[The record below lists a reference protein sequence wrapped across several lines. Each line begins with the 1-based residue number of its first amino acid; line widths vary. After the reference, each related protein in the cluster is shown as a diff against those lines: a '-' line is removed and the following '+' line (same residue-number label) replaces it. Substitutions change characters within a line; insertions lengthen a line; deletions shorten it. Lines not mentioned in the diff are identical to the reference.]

1 MRYGEAGWVG
11 ETGSVRHVEWV
22 DTEAVTIPEGA
33 IRAEVERILASRGF
47 VNAGRLSRLLRY
59 VVDKTLAGE
68 ANQLKE
74 YAVGVEVFD
83 RDDKYD
89 PRLDS
94 IVRVEA
100 GRLRSRLDEYYN
112 GEGAGAP
119 MRITLPRGGYVAQ
132 FEARP
137 EPATHP
143 GTDAPPHPRTDA
155 PPYPRTPASAH
166 RRSWATWPLTLGLI
180 AAVAALVVWLGGSTP
195 TPAETGA
202 PGIAV
207 LAFSGDDAQL
217 AARMT
222 ETVTAELARLGTVSV
237 ASHTSAM
244 QFAGKRAP
252 LTEIAAALNVDFV
265 LEASID
271 QEPQGLLAVVRIVDT
286 ATNRKV
292 WVGDYRGPAADQ
304 RAISQRVAFDVGA
317 ELIKRSR

>member
-1 MRYGEAGWVG
+1 M
-11 ETGSVRHVEWV
+11 
-22 DTEAVTIPEGA
+22 AVNIPESDA
-33 IRAEVERILASRGF
+33 KAELERVLASKGF
-47 VNAGRLSRLLRY
+47 ASAGRLSRLLRY

-68 ANQLKE
+68 ADQLKE
-74 YAVGVEVFD
+74 YAVGIEVFD
-83 RDDKYD
+83 RDNTYD

-119 MRITLPRGGYVAQ
+119 LRITLPRGGYRAHFEPRLVA
-132 FEARP
+132 
-137 EPATHP
+137 PA
-143 GTDAPPHPRTDA
+143 GAAMAAPPAARTG
-155 PPYPRTPASAH
+155 
-166 RRSWATWPLTLGLI
+166 WARWPLTLGLM
-180 AAVAALVVWLGGSTP
+180 AGVAAMVVWLVGSTP

-202 PGIAV
+202 PGVAV
-207 LAFSGDDAQL
+207 LAFSGADQQV

-222 ETVTAELARLGTVSV
+222 EDVTAELARLGTVSV

-252 LTEIAAALNVDFV
+252 LTEISAALNVDFV
-265 LEASID
+265 VEASID
-271 QEPQGLLAVVRIVDT
+271 QEPEGLLAVVRIVDT

-292 WVGDYRGPAADQ
+292 WIADYRGAAGDQ

>member
-1 MRYGEAGWVG
+1 M
-11 ETGSVRHVEWV
+11 
-22 DTEAVTIPEGA
+22 
-33 IRAEVERILASRGF
+33 LASKGF
-47 VNAGRLSRLLRY
+47 ANAGRLSRLLRY
-59 VVDKTLAGE
+59 VVDQTLGGE
-68 ANQLKE
+68 ADQLKE
-74 YAVGVEVFD
+74 YSVGVEVFD

-112 GEGAGAP
+112 GEGAHAP
-119 MRITLPRGGYVAQ
+119 LRITLPRGGYRAH

-137 EPATHP
+137 DPATNP
-143 GTDAPPHPRTDA
+143 SSGVPTHPRPPA
-155 PPYPRTPASAH
+155 PAH
-166 RRSWATWPLTLGLI
+166 QRSWATWPLTLGLS
-180 AAVAALVVWLGGSTP
+180 AAVVAMVVWLVGSTP

-202 PGIAV
+202 PAVAV
-207 LAFSGDDAQL
+207 LAFSGDDQQV

-222 ETVTAELARLGTVSV
+222 EHVTAELARLGTVGV

-244 QFAGKRAP
+244 QFAGKRVP

-271 QEPQGLLAVVRIVDT
+271 QEPAGVLAVVRLVDT

-292 WVGDYRGPAADQ
+292 WVADYRGPANDP
-304 RAISQRVAFDVGA
+304 RAISQRIAFDAGA
-317 ELIKRSR
+317 EVSKRATR

>member
-1 MRYGEAGWVG
+1 
-11 ETGSVRHVEWV
+11 
-22 DTEAVTIPEGA
+22 VTIPEGD

-47 VNAGRLSRLLRY
+47 ASAGRLSRLLRY

-68 ANQLKE
+68 ADQLKE
-74 YAVGVEVFD
+74 FAVGVEVFD

-112 GEGAGAP
+112 GEGASAP
-119 MRITLPRGGYVAQ
+119 IRITLPRGGYAAQ
-132 FEARP
+132 FEPRVVP
-137 EPATHP
+137 PPAAATTTQP
-143 GTDAPPHPRTDA
+143 STANG
-155 PPYPRTPASAH
+155 
-166 RRSWATWPLTLGLI
+166 WAKWPLTLGLI

-202 PGIAV
+202 PGVAV
-207 LAFSGDDAQL
+207 LAFSGDDQQL

-222 ETVTAELARLGTVSV
+222 EQVTAELARFGTVGV

-265 LEASID
+265 LEASIE
-271 QEPQGLLAVVRIVDT
+271 QEPAGLLAVVRIVDT

-292 WVGDYRGPAADQ
+292 WIADYRGAANDA
-304 RAISQRVAFDVGA
+304 RGISQRVAFDVGA

>member
-1 MRYGEAGWVG
+1 VAVNIHEA
-11 ETGSVRHVEWV
+11 
-22 DTEAVTIPEGA
+22 AA
-33 IRAEVERILASRGF
+33 KAEIERVLASKGF
-47 VNAGRLSRLLRY
+47 ANAGRLSRLLRY
-59 VVDKTLAGE
+59 IVDKTLAGE
-68 ANQLKE
+68 ADQLKE

-83 RDDKYD
+83 RDHTYD

-112 GEGAGAP
+112 GEGAGARL
-119 MRITLPRGGYVAQ
+119 RITLPRGGYVAH

-137 EPATHP
+137 EPAAEPPIDAPSRPRTV
-143 GTDAPPHPRTDA
+143 APPHPR
-155 PPYPRTPASAH
+155 
-166 RRSWATWPLTLGLI
+166 SWARWPLTLGLV
-180 AAVAALVVWLGGSTP
+180 AAVAAMVVWLGGSTR

-207 LAFSGDDAQL
+207 LAFSGEDAQL
-217 AARMT
+217 AAHMT
-222 ETVTAELARLGTVSV
+222 ETVTAELARLGTISV
-237 ASHTSAM
+237 ASHTGAM

-292 WVGDYRGPAADQ
+292 WVADYRGAAGDR

-317 ELIKRSR
+317 ELMKRAR